1 MEAKTSLLH
10 DFTPSRPLIIYQ
22 YWRRWYHLTNIGLLS
37 IITEREGGKGG
48 HDMIPVFCQCLD
60 QYLKYVLSCQS
71 QWGQQYFMLWSAT
84 WFVLTRSLPQNPTS
98 KSLGQMKNKK
108 GPCKICFICEKHTKI
123 YATKWLPPKILFR
136 YCQMKT
142 CQYHLKSLFNLL
154 LIRPIPWAWLAR
166 AIFCEDWSVWRGYA
180 QSHQLLSRLRS
191 PATAQVLTLY
201 TMHIQYPYPSRVVR
215 RTSCILCIS
224 SLSWPYVV
232 DCPTQLT
239 CTWIFICVPWQS

>member
-1 MEAKTSLLH
+1 MIWFLYSASVWINTS
-10 DFTPSRPLIIYQ
+10 
-22 YWRRWYHLTNIGLLS
+22 NI
-37 IITEREGGKGG
+37 
-48 HDMIPVFCQCLD
+48 
-60 QYLKYVLSCQS
+60 LSCQS

-108 GPCKICFICEKHTKI
+108 GPCKICFICEKKTKI

-136 YCQMKT
+136 CCQMKT
-142 CQYHLKSLFNLL
+142 CQYHLKSLFNLI

-215 RTSCILCIS
+215 RTSCTLCIS

-232 DCPTQLT
+232 DCPTQLILDFHLCSMT
-239 CTWIFICVPWQS
+239 KLKEHSREIC